1 MRNDNIT
8 DHEAKDVVGAGVD
21 EALPAARPST
31 GARRNPA
38 SADAIRQAA
47 ADILAEDGYARFSIE
62 AVARRARAG
71 KPTIYRWWPSKAALL
86 LDVYHRQKQGVV
98 NPDTGDLVEDLTA
111 FLDSL
116 FRHWRDTPTGPVFRS
131 VIAEAQSEDSA
142 AEALRSY
149 MEGRFSHSA
158 KMIERARER
167 GEVAAHVDPRLA
179 IELVV
184 GFAYIRLLTGRLDME
199 TAAVRAAVCLFVD
212 GWRAAPAARP

>member
-1 MRNDNIT
+1 MRDDDT
-8 DHEAKDVVGAGVD
+8 TEDGAGD
-21 EALPAARPST
+21 AAAAAPLARPST

-86 LDVYHRQKQGVV
+86 LDVYHRQKHGVV
-98 NPDTGDLVEDLTA
+98 TPDTGDLVEDLTA

-131 VIAEAQSEDSA
+131 VIAEAQSDESA
-142 AEALRSY
+142 AEALGAY
-149 MEGRFSHSA
+149 MEERFAQSA
-158 KMIERARER
+158 QMVERALRR
-167 GEVAAHVDPRLA
+167 GEIAAHVDPRLA

-184 GFAYIRLLTGRLDME
+184 SFAWCRLLTGRLDME

-212 GWRAAPAARP
+212 GWRAGPAQPA

>member
-1 MRNDNIT
+1 MRDDDT
-8 DHEAKDVVGAGVD
+8 TEDGAGD
-21 EALPAARPST
+21 AATASPSARPST

-86 LDVYHRQKQGVV
+86 LDVYHRQKHGVV
-98 NPDTGDLVEDLTA
+98 APDTGDLVEDLTA

-131 VIAEAQSEDSA
+131 VIAEAQSDESA
-142 AEALRSY
+142 AEALGAY
-149 MEGRFSHSA
+149 MEERFAQSA
-158 KMIERARER
+158 QMVERALRR
-167 GEVAAHVDPRLA
+167 GEIAAHVDPRLA

-184 GFAYIRLLTGRLDME
+184 SFAWCRLLTGRLDME

-212 GWRAAPAARP
+212 GWRAGPAQPA

>member
-1 MRNDNIT
+1 MRDDDT
-8 DHEAKDVVGAGVD
+8 TEDGAGD
-21 EALPAARPST
+21 AAAAAPLARPST

-86 LDVYHRQKQGVV
+86 LDVYHRQKHGVV
-98 NPDTGDLVEDLTA
+98 TPDTGDLVEDLTA

-131 VIAEAQSEDSA
+131 VIAEAQSDESA
-142 AEALRSY
+142 AEALGAY
-149 MEGRFSHSA
+149 MEERFAQSA
-158 KMIERARER
+158 QMVERALRR
-167 GEVAAHVDPRLA
+167 GEIAAHVDPRLA

-184 GFAYIRLLTGRLDME
+184 SFAWCRLLTGRLDME

-212 GWRAAPAARP
+212 GWRAGPAQPV

>member
-1 MRNDNIT
+1 MRDDDT
-8 DHEAKDVVGAGVD
+8 TEDGAGD
-21 EALPAARPST
+21 AAAAAPLARPST

-86 LDVYHRQKQGVV
+86 LDVYHRQKHGVV
-98 NPDTGDLVEDLTA
+98 TPDTGDLVEDLTA

-131 VIAEAQSEDSA
+131 VIAEAQSDESA
-142 AEALRSY
+142 AEALGAY
-149 MEGRFSHSA
+149 MEERFAQSA
-158 KMIERARER
+158 QMVERALRR
-167 GEVAAHVDPRLA
+167 GEIAAHVDPRLA

-184 GFAYIRLLTGRLDME
+184 SFAWCRLLTGRLDME

-212 GWRAAPAARP
+212 GWRAGSAQPA

>member
-1 MRNDNIT
+1 MRDDDT
-8 DHEAKDVVGAGVD
+8 TEDGAGD
-21 EALPAARPST
+21 AAAAAPLARPST

-86 LDVYHRQKQGVV
+86 LDVYHRQKHGVV
-98 NPDTGDLVEDLTA
+98 TPDTGDLVEDLTA

-131 VIAEAQSEDSA
+131 VIAEAQSDESA
-142 AEALRSY
+142 AEALGAY
-149 MEGRFSHSA
+149 MEERFAQSA
-158 KMIERARER
+158 QMVERALRR
-167 GEVAAHVDPRLA
+167 GEIAAHVDPRLA

-184 GFAYIRLLTGRLDME
+184 SFAWCRLLTGRLDME
-199 TAAVRAAVCLFVD
+199 TAAVRAAVCLFVE
-212 GWRAAPAARP
+212 GWRAAPARPA

>member
-1 MRNDNIT
+1 MRDDDT
-8 DHEAKDVVGAGVD
+8 TEEDAADTATGS
-21 EALPAARPST
+21 PPARPST

-86 LDVYHRQKQGVV
+86 LDVYHRQKHGVV
-98 NPDTGDLVEDLTA
+98 APDTGDLVEDLTA

-131 VIAEAQSEDSA
+131 VIAEAQSDESA
-142 AEALRSY
+142 AEALGAY
-149 MEGRFSHSA
+149 MEERFSQSSQ
-158 KMIERARER
+158 MIERARQR
-167 GEVAAHVDPRLA
+167 GEIAAHVDPRLA

-184 GFAYIRLLTGRLDME
+184 SFAWCRLLTGRLDME

-212 GWRAAPAARP
+212 GWRTAPARPA

>member
-1 MRNDNIT
+1 MGDHDMT
-8 DHEAKDVVGAGVD
+8 DDEAKGAAGTRAGD
-21 EALPAARPST
+21 ASPPARPST

-47 ADILAEDGYARFSIE
+47 ADILAEEGYARFSIE

-86 LDVYHRQKQGVV
+86 LDVYHRQKHGVV
-98 NPDTGDLVEDLTA
+98 APDTGDLVEDLTA

-131 VIAEAQSEDSA
+131 VIAEAQSEESA
-142 AEALRSY
+142 AEALGAY
-149 MEGRFSHSA
+149 MEERFAHSA
-158 KMIERARER
+158 QMIERARER
-167 GEVAAHVDPRLA
+167 GEIGAHVDPRLA

-184 GFAYIRLLTGRLDME
+184 SFAWCRLLTGRLDME
-199 TAAVRAAVCLFVD
+199 TAALRAAVCLFVE
-212 GWRAAPAARP
+212 GWRAAPARPA

>member
-1 MRNDNIT
+1 MRDDDT
-8 DHEAKDVVGAGVD
+8 TEDGAADTATGS
-21 EALPAARPST
+21 PPARPST

-86 LDVYHRQKQGVV
+86 LDVYHRQKHGVV
-98 NPDTGDLVEDLTA
+98 APDTGDLVEDLTA

-131 VIAEAQSEDSA
+131 VIAEAQSEESA
-142 AEALRSY
+142 AEALGSY
-149 MEGRFSHSA
+149 MEERFAQSA
-158 KMIERARER
+158 QMVERARRR
-167 GEVAAHVDPRLA
+167 GEIAPHVDPRLA

-184 GFAYIRLLTGRLDME
+184 SFAWCRLLTGRLDME

-212 GWRAAPAARP
+212 GWRAEPAQPA

>member
-1 MRNDNIT
+1 MRDDDT
-8 DHEAKDVVGAGVD
+8 TEDGAGD
-21 EALPAARPST
+21 AAAAAPLARPST

-86 LDVYHRQKQGVV
+86 LDVYHRQKHGVV
-98 NPDTGDLVEDLTA
+98 TPDTGDLVEDLTA

-131 VIAEAQSEDSA
+131 VIAEAQSDESA
-142 AEALRSY
+142 AEALGAY
-149 MEGRFSHSA
+149 MEERFAQSA
-158 KMIERARER
+158 QMIERALRR
-167 GEVAAHVDPRLA
+167 GEIAAHVDPRLA

-184 GFAYIRLLTGRLDME
+184 SFAWCRLLTGRLDME

-212 GWRAAPAARP
+212 GWRAGPAQPV